1 MISHRFLTPKHSMDY
16 NLLSPGTARMRW
28 RWWSSRGAHASL
40 FLETRNGVV
49 SGTLRLQTQTTPE
62 ATSAWNV
69 NKRKSP
75 STVRR
80 DRQRLKTFMQRKT
93 LQESLGSPPINRSG
107 QYRRTS
113 QEVTP
118 GILYQNETKLDKTIL
133 EQQKTDT
140 IESEKEKINKVED
153 APSNLDRKEIDEILG
168 KPLAIN
174 MELNL
179 LRSMVMPKNDK
190 ENDSSDNLEEAKIW
204 SRNQKQSLG
213 NKH

>member
-1 MISHRFLTPKHSMDY
+1 MNSDDL
-16 NLLSPGTARMRW
+16 NLLQETFQKLIQ
-28 RWWSSRGAHASL
+28 RGAHASL

-62 ATSAWNV
+62 ATSAW
-69 NKRKSP
+69 KG
-75 STVRR
+75 
-80 DRQRLKTFMQRKT
+80 LKTFMQSKT

-107 QYRRTS
+107 QYRTS

-118 GILYQNETKLDKTIL
+118 GILDQNETKLDKPIL

-153 APSNLDRKEIDEILG
+153 APSNLDRKEIDEILD
-168 KPLAIN
+168 KSLAIN
-174 MELNL
+174 MQLNL
-179 LRSMVMPKNDK
+179 LRNMVRPKNDK

-204 SRNQKQSLG
+204 ARNQKQSLG
-213 NKH
+213 NKQ

>member
-1 MISHRFLTPKHSMDY
+1 M
-16 NLLSPGTARMRW
+16 
-28 RWWSSRGAHASL
+28 
-40 FLETRNGVV
+40 
-49 SGTLRLQTQTTPE
+49 
-62 ATSAWNV
+62 
-69 NKRKSP
+69 
-75 STVRR
+75 
-80 DRQRLKTFMQRKT
+80 
-93 LQESLGSPPINRSG
+93 
-107 QYRRTS
+107 
-113 QEVTP
+113 TP